1 MNSPAPLG
9 KLELPSPEE
18 LLQQEEDARAALE
31 EILAKLQGI
40 EEELS
45 AVHDSLP
52 VLEEEL
58 SLEDLGRDPTPA
70 MEIRAVVRGTLG
82 DLRSVRQ
89 ALRDAVEYQPEPY
102 REAGADGDST
112 SPAMDAPLDL
122 TRAGAATHRRLYDHV
137 VQQVFTA
144 KQLEPAGDVW
154 VPPYTP
160 EQAGLKVFFLCGR
173 WLATWLQLETPWDLP
188 ESERRELVRFVIDPR
203 APGGISLEDV

>member
-18 LLQQEEDARAALE
+18 LLQQEEDARAALTE
-31 EILAKLQGI
+31 VLANLQGV

-45 AVHDSLP
+45 AVHDGLP
-52 VLEEEL
+52 VLPEEL

-70 MEIRAVVRGTLG
+70 LEIRAVVRGALG

-112 SPAMDAPLDL
+112 PPAMDAPLDL
-122 TRAGAATHRRLYDHV
+122 TRAGAATYRRLYDHV

-144 KQLEPAGDVW
+144 KPLEPAGDVRA
-154 VPPYTP
+154 PPYTP
-160 EQAGLKVFFLCGR
+160 EQAGLK
-173 WLATWLQLETPWDLP
+173 
-188 ESERRELVRFVIDPR
+188 
-203 APGGISLEDV
+203 